1 MRAFLSI
8 KFWGDDR
15 NRQDV
20 EEVIAAIEGAGV
32 EVYCFRRDAEKWGE
46 IEFEPGEMMNVTF
59 NEISRSDF
67 LIADVADWP
76 IGVGVEA
83 GYAYAKGIPVICIC
97 SVDKKVANTVAG
109 LAAHVVGYQDYSDMS
124 KQLTTL
130 FTQRSPSRNA
140 LFISLD
146 RESYK
151 TES

>member
-15 NRQDV
+15 NKQDI
-20 EEVIAAIEGAGV
+20 EGVIAAIENAGV

-46 IEFEPGEMMNVTF
+46 IEFESGEMMNITF
-59 NEISRSDF
+59 KEISKSDF

-83 GYAYAKGIPVICIC
+83 GYAYAKGVPVICIC

-109 LAAHVVGYQDYSDMS
+109 LTEKVIRYVDYVDLN
-124 KQLTTL
+124 KQLSPL
-130 FTQRSPSRNA
+130 FAR
-140 LFISLD
+140 
-146 RESYK
+146 
-151 TES
+151 